1 MPGHSA
7 GRISQSKAAA
17 SLVAMESPVQA
28 LPEWQRRASAGVR
41 YRELGCGLVGGML
54 AELQMFPAITAA
66 GVE

>member
-1 MPGHSA
+1 
-7 GRISQSKAAA
+7 
-17 SLVAMESPVQA
+17 MESPVQA